1 MKPTE
6 MKFSELPCSVQES
19 LLWDME
25 LEYDGYESS
34 KAETIHQILC
44 GSCYCS
50 STNELVIE
58 NYYKALSAESLFR
71 HILNVHD
78 DAKRQVDACAE
89 AMRKIG
95 SF

>member
-6 MKFSELPCSVQES
+6 MKFNELPCSVQES

-34 KAETIHQILC
+34 KAECIHDILN
-44 GSCYCS
+44 GTCS
-50 STNELVIE
+50 SANKFAIE

-78 DAKRQVDACAE
+78 GAKRQVDECAE

>member
-34 KAETIHQILC
+34 KAETVHDIMH
-44 GSCYCS
+44 GDCS
-50 STNELVIE
+50 STNEFIIK
-58 NYYKALSAESLFR
+58 NYYKALSPEFLFR
-71 HILNVHD
+71 YILNVHD

-95 SF
+95 AF

>member
-44 GSCYCS
+44 GSHCS
-50 STNELVIE
+50 STNELIIK
-58 NYYKALSAESLFR
+58 NYMLALSKEALRDRLATLTLEAS
-71 HILNVHD
+71 D
-78 DAKRQVDACAE
+78 TAKRCQ
-89 AMRKIG
+89 MLIIRL
-95 SF
+95 SP

>member
-6 MKFSELPCSVQES
+6 MKFNELPCSVQES

-34 KAETIHQILC
+34 KAECIHQILC
-44 GSCYCS
+44 GSYCS
-50 STNELVIE
+50 STNELIIK
-58 NYYKALSAESLFR
+58 NYYKALSPESLFR

-78 DAKRQVDACAE
+78 HAKRQVDACAE

-95 SF
+95 AF

>member
-34 KAETIHQILC
+34 KAETIHTILC
-44 GSCYCS
+44 GSHCS
-50 STNELVIE
+50 STNELIIK
-58 NYYKALSAESLFR
+58 NYMLALSKEVLRDRLAALTLEAF
-71 HILNVHD
+71 D
-78 DAKRQVDACAE
+78 TAKRCQ
-89 AMRKIG
+89 MLIIRL
-95 SF
+95 SP

>member
-1 MKPTE
+1 MKITE
-6 MKFSELPCSVQES
+6 MKFNELPCSVQES

-34 KAETIHQILC
+34 KAECIHQILC
-44 GSCYCS
+44 GSYCS
-50 STNELVIE
+50 STNELIIK
-58 NYYKALSAESLFR
+58 NYYKALSPEFLFR
-71 HILNVHD
+71 YILNVHD
-78 DAKRQVDACAE
+78 DAKRQVDECAE

>member
-6 MKFSELPCSVQES
+6 MKFNELPCSVQES

-34 KAETIHQILC
+34 KAECIHQILC
-44 GSCYCS
+44 GNCS
-50 STNELVIE
+50 TTNEFVIK
-58 NYYKALSAESLFR
+58 NYYKALSAEFLFR
-71 HILNVHD
+71 HILSVHD
-78 DAKRQVDACAE
+78 GAKRQVDECAQ

>member
-6 MKFSELPCSVQES
+6 MKFNELPCSVQES

-25 LEYDGYESS
+25 LDYDGYESS
-34 KAETIHQILC
+34 KAECIHDILN
-44 GSCYCS
+44 GFCS
-50 STNELVIE
+50 STNKFAIE

-78 DAKRQVDACAE
+78 CAKQQVDECAQ

>member
-6 MKFSELPCSVQES
+6 MKFNELPWSVQES

-34 KAETIHQILC
+34 KAECIHDISN
-44 GSCYCS
+44 GICS
-50 STNELVIE
+50 SANKFVIE

-78 DAKRQVDACAE
+78 DAKRQVDECAE